1 MGHHGCPWVQLEPRP
16 CASASGRL
24 SPVGMDWREGSLK
37 VVSLW
42 EKGGETPLPT
52 SERQQARSRQGW
64 VAWSAKAREATWEA
78 WGCFRWRKR
87 EGSVQKEERSH
98 KAAWRK
104 VAHPRTG
111 SIWNQGHSRGQSAG
125 LWRCS
130 LCGHQTSQNT
140 GECIWE
146 LGN

>member
-87 EGSVQKEERSH
+87 EGSVQKERRGDLTKQH
-98 KAAWRK
+98 GGRWPTPGLAASEIRATAEDSLQ
-104 VAHPRTG
+104 VCEGAHSADTRLLRTLENVFE
-111 SIWNQGHSRGQSAG
+111 S
-125 LWRCS
+125 
-130 LCGHQTSQNT
+130 
-140 GECIWE
+140 
-146 LGN
+146 